1 MKPAE
6 KMISSNFCGMTRVK
20 IFQSHFQ
27 LHFQLHFQCTMQNI
41 KKILVVDDE
50 KDCCD
55 TFHRF
60 FTRRGHHVDVA
71 YDGKK
76 AKDLLEYNSY
86 DYIFFDCNMPE
97 ISGIELVKFI
107 DVKNP
112 QAQKIMISGYD
123 GINKEFTDALNI
135 DLFFKK
141 PISLEDIQRVV
152 ET

>member
-1 MKPAE
+1 MKVEE
-6 KMISSNFCGMTRVK
+6 KMTSSNFCGKIRVNK
-20 IFQSHFQ
+20 EK
-27 LHFQLHFQCTMQNI
+27 I

-60 FTRRGHHVDVA
+60 FTRRGHSVDVA

-107 DVKNP
+107 DAKNP
-112 QAQKIMISGYD
+112 QARKIMISGYD
-123 GINKEFTDALNI
+123 GINKEFTDAINI

-141 PISLEDIQRVV
+141 PISLEDLKKVL
-152 ET
+152 EHE